1 MDWGRQDP
9 GPPISAL
16 FSSWSPSLPL
26 PLRASAMTFE
36 VEGLPV
42 RGRLWTA
49 RNWRA
54 EGLGQHSN
62 RSKSPLVLRD
72 LPSPVPT

>member
-1 MDWGRQDP
+1 MEGAGKLWLLLLLSFYPCSAGMDWGRQDP
-9 GPPISAL
+9 GPLISTL

-36 VEGLPV
+36 VEELPV

-49 RNWRA
+49 RNRRA
-54 EGLGQHSN
+54 EGLG
-62 RSKSPLVLRD
+62 
-72 LPSPVPT
+72 